1 MASYEYDL
9 VVIGTGPAGEAAA
22 INAAKLGRKVAVV
35 EMRDQVGGGCAHK
48 GTIPSKALRHA
59 VKQIIEF
66 NTNTLFR
73 VIGEPKNFSFPQVL
87 KTASEVIAKQVM
99 LHTQFYARNRV
110 DVFFGFAHFL
120 DRNNI
125 EILGSEGSENL
136 RFEQA
141 VIATGSSPYEPED
154 IDFSHARI
162 YTSDTVLNLKHTPRS
177 LIIYGAGVIGSE
189 YASIFAGLG
198 VKVELVDNRANLLEF
213 LDVEISDS
221 LSYHLRNNGVRIRHN
236 ETYKTVTA
244 DDTAVSIELESGKR
258 ICADMLLFC
267 NGRSGNTKNLGLE
280 NVGIET
286 NSRGQLEID
295 QRYQTSVEGIYAAG
309 DVVGWPS
316 LASAAYDQGR
326 SAATDLLGLPGVRFV
341 DDVPTGI
348 YTIPEISSLG
358 KTEEQLTAEKVPY
371 EVGQAFFKDLARA
384 QISGEVVG
392 MLKILFNRETY
403 EILGIHCFGDQASE
417 IIHIGQAIMNQKG
430 DANTIEYFVNNTF
443 NFPTMAEAYRVAAQ
457 LGLNRA
463 RQVNN

>member
-154 IDFSHARI
+154 VDFSHARI

-295 QRYQTSVEGIYAAG
+295 QRYQTNVEGIYAAG

>member
-154 IDFSHARI
+154 VDFSHARI

-267 NGRSGNTKNLGLE
+267 NGRTGNTKNLGLE

>member
-154 IDFSHARI
+154 VDFSHARI

>member
-1 MASYEYDL
+1 
-9 VVIGTGPAGEAAA
+9 
-22 INAAKLGRKVAVV
+22 
-35 EMRDQVGGGCAHK
+35 MRDQVGGGCAHK

-110 DVFFGFAHFL
+110 DVFFGFARFL
-120 DRNNI
+120 DCNNI
-125 EILGSEGSENL
+125 EIIGSEGSENL

-154 IDFSHARI
+154 VDFSHDRI

>member
-1 MASYEYDL
+1 MADYDYDL

-35 EMRDQVGGGCAHK
+35 EMREQVGGGCAHK
-48 GTIPSKALRHA
+48 GTIPSKALRHS
-59 VKQIIEF
+59 VKQIVEF
-66 NTNTLFR
+66 NTNPLFR

-99 LHTQFYARNRV
+99 LRTQFYARNRV
-110 DVFFGFAHFL
+110 DVFFGFARFV

-125 EILGSEGSENL
+125 EILGNETNENL
-136 RFEQA
+136 RFDQA
-141 VIATGSSPYEPED
+141 VIATGSSPYEPND
-154 IDFSHARI
+154 IDFSHERI
-162 YTSDTVLNLKHTPRS
+162 CTSDTVLNLKHTPRT
-177 LIIYGAGVIGSE
+177 LIIYGAGVIGCE
-189 YASIFAGLG
+189 YASIFAGLD
-198 VKVELVDNRANLLEF
+198 VKVDLVDNRANLLEF

-236 ETYKTVTA
+236 ETYKSVSANDTSVT
-244 DDTAVSIELESGKR
+244 IEMESGKR
-258 ICADMLLFC
+258 LCADMLLFC
-267 NGRSGNTKNLGLE
+267 NGRSGNTKGVGLE
-280 NVGIET
+280 NLGIET

-295 QRYQTSVEGIYAAG
+295 QRYQTTVDGIYAAG

-326 SAATDLLGLPGVRFV
+326 SAASDLLGLPGVRFV

-392 MLKILFNRETY
+392 MLKILFNRDTY
-403 EILGIHCFGDQASE
+403 EILGIHCFGDRASE

-457 LGLNRA
+457 LGINRA
-463 RQVNN
+463 RQITN

>member
-110 DVFFGFAHFL
+110 DVFFGFARFL
-120 DRNNI
+120 DCNNI
-125 EILGSEGSENL
+125 EIIGSEGSENL

-154 IDFSHARI
+154 VDFSHDRI

-236 ETYKTVTA
+236 ETYKTVIA

-280 NVGIET
+280 NLGIET

-392 MLKILFNRETY
+392 MLKICLLYT
-403 EILGIHCFGDQASE
+403 S
-417 IIHIGQAIMNQKG
+417 
-430 DANTIEYFVNNTF
+430 DAADE
-443 NFPTMAEAYRVAAQ
+443 
-457 LGLNRA
+457 
-463 RQVNN
+463 

>member
-154 IDFSHARI
+154 VDFSHARI

-267 NGRSGNTKNLGLE
+267 NARSGNTKNLGLE

-295 QRYQTSVEGIYAAG
+295 KRYQTSVEGIYAAG

-358 KTEEQLTAEKVPY
+358 KTEEQLTAEKVPH

>member
-1 MASYEYDL
+1 MADYDYDL

-35 EMRDQVGGGCAHK
+35 EMREQVGGGCAHK
-48 GTIPSKALRHA
+48 GTIPSKALRHS
-59 VKQIIEF
+59 VKQIVEF
-66 NTNTLFR
+66 NTNPLFR

-99 LHTQFYARNRV
+99 LRTQFYARNRV
-110 DVFFGFAHFL
+110 DVFFGFARFV

-125 EILGSEGSENL
+125 EILGNETNENL
-136 RFEQA
+136 RFDQA
-141 VIATGSSPYEPED
+141 VIATGSSPYEPSD
-154 IDFSHARI
+154 IDFSHERI
-162 YTSDTVLNLKHTPRS
+162 CTSDTVLNLKHTPRT
-177 LIIYGAGVIGSE
+177 LIIYGAGVIGCE
-189 YASIFAGLG
+189 YASIFAGLD
-198 VKVELVDNRANLLEF
+198 VKVDLVDNRANLLEF
-213 LDVEISDS
+213 LDVEISAS

-236 ETYKTVTA
+236 ETYKSVSANDTSVT
-244 DDTAVSIELESGKR
+244 IEIESGKR
-258 ICADMLLFC
+258 LCADMLLFC
-267 NGRSGNTKNLGLE
+267 NGRSGNTKGGGLE
-280 NVGIET
+280 NLGIET

-295 QRYQTSVEGIYAAG
+295 QRYQTTVDGIYAAG

-326 SAATDLLGLPGVRFV
+326 SAASDLLGLPGVRFV

-392 MLKILFNRETY
+392 MLKILFNRDTY
-403 EILGIHCFGDQASE
+403 EILGIHCFGDRASE

-457 LGLNRA
+457 LGINRA
-463 RQVNN
+463 RQITN

>member
-110 DVFFGFAHFL
+110 DVFFGFARFL
-120 DRNNI
+120 DCNNI
-125 EILGSEGSENL
+125 EIIGSEGSENL

-154 IDFSHARI
+154 VDFSHDRI

-403 EILGIHCFGDQASE
+403 EILGIHCFGDRASE

>member
-110 DVFFGFAHFL
+110 DVFFGFARFL
-120 DRNNI
+120 DCNNI
-125 EILGSEGSENL
+125 EIIGSEGSENL

-154 IDFSHARI
+154 VDFSHDRI

-280 NVGIET
+280 NLGIET

-371 EVGQAFFKDLARA
+371 EAVSYTHLTLPTSDL
-384 QISGEVVG
+384 V
-392 MLKILFNRETY
+392 
-403 EILGIHCFGDQASE
+403 
-417 IIHIGQAIMNQKG
+417 
-430 DANTIEYFVNNTF
+430 
-443 NFPTMAEAYRVAAQ
+443 
-457 LGLNRA
+457 
-463 RQVNN
+463 